1 MDGGWCGVNST
12 AEFVLD
18 RRGSEAELLDL
29 PVHVRPNH
37 PSRRRMEEARPTGSR
52 PRTSDGLQASGSSR
66 YNCRFTNV

>member
-1 MDGGWCGVNST
+1 MELEMDGGWCGVNST

-37 PSRRRMEEARPTGSR
+37 PSSVRAQRREEPAEVV
-52 PRTSDGLQASGSSR
+52 GSSR